1 LFFVYPAFTPEFL
14 PARFYPEEIPDAFAG
29 VFAPGMVLAM
39 L

>member
-1 LFFVYPAFTPEFL
+1 LFIRLLRRDFC